1 MKKFKKVA
9 NVIFNV
15 LGIIGITFMVIRLGM
30 KIESDMRIYYIFF
43 LQLVMIASLYI
54 GRLQTNIKLLEGK
67 MSLAEAKLNLR
78 ITENQ
83 LDSNKDVIKLV
94 KWIENNHDLSTTNA
108 KLLVNIVKPKI
119 SE

>member
-9 NVIFNV
+9 NIIFNV
-15 LGIIGITFMVIRLGM
+15 FGIVGITFMVIKFGM
-30 KIESDMRIYYIFF
+30 KIESDMRIYYVFS
-43 LQLVMIASLYI
+43 LQLIMLASLYVR
-54 GRLQTNIKLLEGK
+54 RLQTNIELLERK

-83 LDSNKDVIKLV
+83 LDSNKDIVQLIKWV
-94 KWIENNHDLSTTNA
+94 ESNHDLSIANA